1 MTKEKLLNLL
11 KSWAGAVKA
20 ALDVRDF
27 LFFGGLSLLGY
38 GLWLYAPWLGFAV
51 PGAVLTVFGAFVWIL
66 GLFVRPRGA

>member
-1 MTKEKLLNLL
+1 MTMTRLSSLL

-51 PGAVLTVFGAFVWIL
+51 YGFFLMVSGYIMGGPEKKGG
-66 GLFVRPRGA
+66 R

>member
-27 LFFGGLSLLGY
+27 LFFGGLTLLGY
-38 GLWLYAPWLGFAV
+38 GLWLYAPWIGLSVSGFILMV
-51 PGAVLTVFGAFVWIL
+51 SGYIMGGSPKKGAG
-66 GLFVRPRGA
+66 

>member
-1 MTKEKLLNLL
+1 MTKEKLLNLV
-11 KSWAGAVKA
+11 KSWAGAAKA

-51 PGAVLTVFGAFVWIL
+51 SGFFLMVSGYIMGGPEKKGG
-66 GLFVRPRGA
+66 R